1 MVNQNQN
8 QTGNQTE
15 KKVSKRVPVCIFWSG
30 DKFGYEIF
38 LARHVSGLGW
48 IEDLYL
54 GYVRNLTELKRV
66 MNMFGYV
73 PVCGISID
81 VDVSADQAS

>member
-15 KKVSKRVPVCIFWSG
+15 KKVSKRVPVCVFWSG
-30 DKFGYEIF
+30 DKFGYEIY
-38 LARHVSGLGW
+38 LAKRIRNIGW

-54 GYVRNLTELKRV
+54 GFARSLSELRRI
-66 MNMFGYV
+66 MAMFNYV